1 MIAGVEEVPELPGLP
16 EDWSRLVRHQEPA
29 TVAVLEHI
37 RHESIE
43 AERIAI
49 LP

>member
-1 MIAGVEEVPELPGLP
+1 MIAEIEEVRELPWLP
-16 EDWSRLVRHQEPA
+16 EDWSRLMRHQEPA
-29 TVAVLEHI
+29 TVAVLEYV

-43 AERIAI
+43 AQRIAI